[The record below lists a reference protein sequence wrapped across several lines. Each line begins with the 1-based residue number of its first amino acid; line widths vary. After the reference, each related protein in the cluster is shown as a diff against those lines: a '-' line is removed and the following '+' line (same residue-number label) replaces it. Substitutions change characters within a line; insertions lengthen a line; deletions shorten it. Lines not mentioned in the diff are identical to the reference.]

1 MSLNDPLANVLSFI
15 KNYEKLGRTE
25 LFTSNNSKVIRIIL
39 KILQDELYI
48 GSFEEVDDGKGK
60 VIKINLLGKI
70 NKIGVIKPRF
80 AVKKTDFEKFEKR
93 FLPARGFGI
102 LIISTPQGI
111 MTNVK
116 AKELG
121 IGGKLLCYCY

>member
-15 KNYEKLGRTE
+15 KNYENLGKIE
-25 LFTSNNSKVIRIIL
+25 LITANNSKVIRTIL
-39 KILQDELYI
+39 GILQNEGYL
-48 GSFEEVDDGKGK
+48 GSFEEIEDAKGK

-80 AVKKTDFEKFEKR
+80 AIKRADFEKFEKR
-93 FLPARGFGI
+93 FLPARGFGLLI
-102 LIISTPQGI
+102 LSTSQGI
-111 MTNVK
+111 MTNVEAK
-116 AKELG
+116 AKN